1 MEDNLRVGSQVG
13 GTLTSA
19 AGGLGTAGGSVTI
32 SGRTVGSGAITVS
45 GADGA
50 GSASALDAGDELAIA
65 SYGTGALTISDGG
78 AVSVG
83 SKAYIGF
90 YADSIG
96 TLTIGAAA
104 RSEEHT
110 SELKSLMRISYA
122 VFCLTQKK

>member
-1 MEDNLRVGSQVG
+1 MCFFVYIFVDHRALQVR
-13 GTLTSA
+13 TP
-19 AGGLGTAGGSVTI
+19 SVPKHR
-32 SGRTVGSGAITVS
+32 SS
-45 GADGA
+45 DL
-50 GSASALDAGDELAIA
+50 SALNAGYELAIA

-104 RSEEHT
+104 EEAAAGAGAFDAAT
-110 SELKSLMRISYA
+110 LGFRAGEDRKSTRLNSSH
-122 VFCLTQKK
+122 

>member
-1 MEDNLRVGSQVG
+1 MR
-13 GTLTSA
+13 
-19 AGGLGTAGGSVTI
+19 I
-32 SGRTVGSGAITVS
+32 SDWSSDVCSSDLGAITVS

-104 RSEEHT
+104 DEAAAGAGSFDDAAMGFRAGGGTLVFNT
-110 SELKSLMRISYA
+110 SIDDYIFSTNLHLA
-122 VFCLTQKK
+122 

>member
-1 MEDNLRVGSQVG
+1 MR
-13 GTLTSA
+13 
-19 AGGLGTAGGSVTI
+19 I
-32 SGRTVGSGAITVS
+32 SDWSSDVCSSDLGAITVS

-104 RSEEHT
+104 DEAAAGAGAFDAATLGFRAGDGT
-110 SELKSLMRISYA
+110 L
-122 VFCLTQKK
+122 VFNHSDDDYIFSTALD

>member
-1 MEDNLRVGSQVG
+1 MRISDGSSDVCSSD
-13 GTLTSA
+13 L
-19 AGGLGTAGGSVTI
+19 
-32 SGRTVGSGAITVS
+32 VS

-83 SKAYIGF
+83 SKAYIGL
-90 YADSIG
+90 YADSLG

-104 RSEEHT
+104 DAAAAGAGALDRKGVVAGTRVSVRVDLGVRRV
-110 SELKSLMRISYA
+110 LK
-122 VFCLTQKK
+122 KKNK